1 MQEIMKNVGDD
12 FAALYAIHSYDL
24 ESAIKQIDDVFCKR
38 EFVSDIDAFLEKKS
52 EFDHVFDFFEIFLA
66 QYDAEKRKS
75 SGVWCTPKPI
85 VDFIVRAVDQIL
97 QKEFGMPEGLGDEN
111 VHVIDPAAGTC
122 TFFVRI
128 LELLKNQRDVGST
141 NSLRNGEDEKIS
153 ACGATTVE
161 DNLKDRLHGFEL
173 MPTSFILGFLRLDSA
188 LRRSSCDS
196 IGKKRWDLR
205 LKNSL
210 EGEIDVL

>member
-1 MQEIMKNVGDD
+1 MCLI
-12 FAALYAIHSYDL
+12 
-24 ESAIKQIDDVFCKR
+24 
-38 EFVSDIDAFLEKKS
+38 
-52 EFDHVFDFFEIFLA
+52 FFEIFLA

-122 TFFVRI
+122 TFFVGI
-128 LELLKNQRDVGST
+128 LELLKRRNVGSA

-153 ACGATTVE
+153 ARGATTVE
-161 DNLKDRLHGFEL
+161 DNLKDRLHGIEL
-173 MPTSFILGFLRLDSA
+173 MPTPFILGFLRLDSA
-188 LRRSSCDS
+188 LRRSGCDS
-196 IGKKRWDLR
+196 VGKKRWDLR

>member
-12 FAALYAIHSYDL
+12 FAALYAIHSCGL
-24 ESAIKQIDDVFCKR
+24 ESAIKQIDDVFCKK

-85 VDFIVRAVDQIL
+85 VDFIIRAVDQIL

-128 LELLKNQRDVGST
+128 LELLKNKFIESESE
-141 NSLRNGEDEKIS
+141 NWS
-153 ACGATTVE
+153 AFVE
-161 DNLKDRLHGFEL
+161 DNLKDRLHGIEL
-173 MPTSFILGFLRLDSA
+173 MPTPFILGFLRLDFA
-188 LRRSSCDS
+188 LRRSGCDS